1 MVKTY
6 SLEFKMIELSTNIS
20 NYEQLVTTD
29 IFAYDAIYLG
39 DVTCPLYPDN
49 FCSNLNSLEK
59 AVTYLKGLNKKCY
72 LRLYAVPENKDML
85 WMRDIIK
92 KGIELN
98 VDAFEVHNLGIL
110 MILKELN
117 NTVPLHF
124 GVFGN
129 IYTIETIKV
138 LQDYGITRVQP
149 SPELSI
155 EEVIFIKDETP
166 IETTFAV
173 HGKIPLVASETC
185 FIMEQNGHD
194 ESNCGFACSKDH
206 WLTRQ
211 QGEWSMKDTGRMT
224 LSGKDLCM
232 VEHIDDLLKQGI
244 KNFYVQS
251 HGESREFIE
260 TVGKIYKEVITESL
274 NNKALTLENKISELS
289 NLAREGLCN
298 GYYFGSTGQQYHG
311 REI

>member
-1 MVKTY
+1 
-6 SLEFKMIELSTNIS
+6 MIELSTNIS
-20 NYEQLVTTD
+20 NYEQLVSTD
-29 IFAYDAIYLG
+29 ISSYDAIYLG
-39 DVTCPLYPDN
+39 DVTCPLYPNN
-49 FCSNLNSLEK
+49 FCSNLEDLKK
-59 AVTYLKGLNKKCY
+59 AVDYLRKQDKKCY

-85 WMRDIIK
+85 WM
-92 KGIELN
+92 KGVILKAIELK
-98 VDAFEVHNLGIL
+98 VDAFEVHNLGVL
-110 MILKELN
+110 MILKEVGN
-117 NTVPLHF
+117 KIPLHF

-138 LQDYGITRVQP
+138 LQDYGVSRVQP

-155 EEVIFIKDETP
+155 EEAIFIKDETP

-185 FIMEQNGHD
+185 FIMEQNGND
-194 ESNCGFACSKDH
+194 ESDCGFACSKDH

-232 VEHIDDLLKQGI
+232 VEHIEDLIKKGV

-251 HGESREFIE
+251 HGESSEFIE
-260 TVGKIYKEVITESL
+260 TTGQIYKEVIS
-274 NNKALTLENKISELS
+274 KALDQEEIHLGDKIADLID
-289 NLAREGLCN
+289 LAHEGICN
-298 GYYFGSTGQQYHG
+298 GYYFGSTGSQYHG
-311 REI
+311 RDL